1 MKCFEATKST
11 SKYEGVSWYE
21 IKKLWQAD
29 FSFNGKTSKSFFEN
43 ELDAAREINQ
53 LCENM
58 GIPSKNF
65 ELLEIPNKQV
75 TSIIIIKSITLHE
88 DLHLFRAHESIKNIH
103 ALKKSIRWQIQL

>member
-1 MKCFEATKST
+1 MNWFEDTQST
-11 SKYEGVSWYE
+11 SNYVGVSWNE
-21 IKKLWQAD
+21 KRELWQAK
-29 FSFNGKTSKSFFEN
+29 FYFNGKTSKSYFEN

-75 TSIIIIKSITLHE
+75 TSIIIIKSITLH
-88 DLHLFRAHESIKNIH
+88 LFRAHESIKNIH
-103 ALKKSIRWQIQL
+103 ALKKSTRWQIQL